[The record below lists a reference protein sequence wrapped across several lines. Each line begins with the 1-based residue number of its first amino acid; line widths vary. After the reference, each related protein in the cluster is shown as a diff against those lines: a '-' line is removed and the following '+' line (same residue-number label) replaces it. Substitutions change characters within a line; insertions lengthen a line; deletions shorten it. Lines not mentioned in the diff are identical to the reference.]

1 VRFSR
6 AQLAAALLLLAVVWA
21 IIIIR
26 LILSRA

>member
-6 AQLAAALLLLAVVWA
+6 AQLAAALLLLAALWAVV
-21 IIIIR
+21 ILR